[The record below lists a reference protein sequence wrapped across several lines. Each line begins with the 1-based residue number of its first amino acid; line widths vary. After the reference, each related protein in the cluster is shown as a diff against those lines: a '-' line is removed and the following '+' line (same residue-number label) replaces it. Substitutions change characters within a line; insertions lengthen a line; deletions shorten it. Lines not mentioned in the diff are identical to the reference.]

1 MVVTF
6 SVHLISSC
14 EREII
19 FSYHREILACR
30 NHGGHTDLVLT
41 LQSLFVCSVDGPVF
55 GRLSVRLPN
64 GAYCKRFGVNQLLN
78 SGVKNS
84 TVVSRHY
91 LSPIRDFDVPMAWY
105 FRELELS
112 TATIWTNKSWGE
124 PIQAKGKRKVD
135 ALNRPGKWIMSK
147 AWNSTW
153 SMESST
159 GTETISLIVFVW
171 FGSSQ
176 RILHLFRH
184 AIKQTKTTMGFF
196 TLTITMLLES
206 CEPREWIGTLQ
217 RNK

>member
-78 SGVKNS
+78 PKKQYGSQRALS
-84 TVVSRHY
+84 ATDSR
-91 LSPIRDFDVPMAWY
+91 LWRPNGLIF
-105 FRELELS
+105 FRAELS

-153 SMESST
+153 SMEYST

-176 RILHLFRH
+176 RILHLFRD